1 MPYNFIISTFWLK
14 NEEDIIIKYND
25 QIKGREILNVIISAN
40 NIIDLEVISS
50 NLKLKEEISLSND
63 FINYI
68 K

>member
-25 QIKGREILNVIISAN
+25 QVKGREILNVIISAN